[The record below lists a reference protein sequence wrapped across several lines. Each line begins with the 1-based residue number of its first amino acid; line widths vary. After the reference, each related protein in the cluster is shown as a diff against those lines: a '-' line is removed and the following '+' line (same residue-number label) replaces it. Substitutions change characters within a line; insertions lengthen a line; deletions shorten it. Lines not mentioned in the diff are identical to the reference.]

1 MPRRRSYAPGPATE
15 VQAPMQAKGN
25 PRPRRRPVA
34 RHPGIYYRPRP
45 GGKVAPPY
53 EIRYLDSSGTRR
65 WQVVHGS
72 LEEAEAKRAELLL
85 RRRRGQRIEPT
96 RQTFEEHARDWL
108 ERQDVRPRTREIYT
122 WALEQ
127 HLIPRLGR
135 RRLDQISCDDV
146 AALIAAMRRQG
157 LKGWTITSALRPLSI
172 ILAQAA
178 RKGRIPVNPL
188 TQLERGE
195 RPRHDDQRPKRILSL
210 EEMQAL
216 LEHTDSEHYRCLLEL
231 MLAAGLRIGEALGLA
246 VCDLDRKHS
255 LIRVECQLGRDGQR
269 TPLKT
274 EESRRA
280 IDIPPLLM
288 HRLLALV
295 EDRGQLFNPGA
306 LVFASRNET
315 GLVRK
320 VAREAL
326 KRAVKTAQLAPP
338 EPTLHD
344 LRHSHASMLIALD
357 VSVVDVQ
364 CRLGHRKPDTP
375 LRVYAHQWK
384 EREARRSQVG
394 QQLGQLFAKPKAL
407 LPVPAPSET
416 RLALPPAT

>member
-1 MPRRRSYAPGPATE
+1 
-15 VQAPMQAKGN
+15 MQAKGN
-25 PRPRRRPVA
+25 ARPRRRPVA

-45 GGKVAPPY
+45 DGRVRAPY
-53 EIRYLDSSGTRR
+53 EVPYLDSSGKRR
-65 WQVVHGS
+65 WEVVYGS
-72 LEEAEAKRAELLL
+72 LDDAEAKRAELRL
-85 RRRRGQRIEPT
+85 RRRRGERIQPT
-96 RQTFEEHARDWL
+96 RQTFEEYAREWL

-135 RRLDQISCDDV
+135 RRLDQISCDDL

-178 RKGRIPVNPL
+178 RRGRIPVNPL
-188 TQLERGE
+188 TQLERRE

-216 LEHTDSEHYRCLLEL
+216 LAHADSEQYRCLLEL
-231 MLAAGLRIGEALGLA
+231 VLAAGLRIGEALGLA
-246 VCDLDRKHS
+246 LCDLDRKHS

-280 IDIPPLLM
+280 IDIPPQLM
-288 HRLLALV
+288 RRLLALV
-295 EDRGQLFNPGA
+295 EERGQLFNPGA

-326 KRAVKTAQLAPP
+326 KRAVKAAKLAAP

-364 CRLGHRKPDTP
+364 CRLGHRKPDTT
-375 LRVYAHQWK
+375 LRIYAHQWK
-384 EREARRSQVG
+384 EREARRSQIG
-394 QQLGQLFAKPKAL
+394 QRLGQLFGERKAL
-407 LPVPAPSET
+407 PAPAPST
-416 RLALPPAT
+416 PRLALPPATAGHPGREEQ